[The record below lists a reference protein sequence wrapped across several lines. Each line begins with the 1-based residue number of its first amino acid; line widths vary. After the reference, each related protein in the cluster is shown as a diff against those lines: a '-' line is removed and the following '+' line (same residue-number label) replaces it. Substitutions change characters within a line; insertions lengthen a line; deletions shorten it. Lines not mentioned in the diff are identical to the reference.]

1 MTSSSSALQPFQA
14 PRAPFAAFADPALGR
29 LHPEPESAHRAPF
42 ARDRDRILHSEAF
55 RRLKHKTQ
63 VFVDPHGD
71 HIRTR
76 LTHTLEVAQA
86 ARALARRLGLD
97 EDLAEATAL
106 AHDLGHAPFGHA
118 GEEALNEV
126 MAPWGGFDHNAQAIR
141 ILTALERRYADF
153 DGLNLHLTTL
163 EAVAKHNGPLLKP
176 GESLDAL
183 PWALREASKRIDFDP
198 WRQSSA
204 EAQCAAI
211 ADDLAYN
218 THDLEDGL
226 RAEFFTLDDLK
237 PLPLIGECLAE
248 IDRLRPGLDPER
260 RRHEALRRMFGR
272 LMEDALRES
281 LRRIAEAAPRT
292 PEDVRAAPFPLVDFS
307 PHIRRELKAI
317 QQFLFK
323 RVYRHYK
330 VRRMAAK
337 GQRALREAFDSFLA
351 DPLLLP
357 EDWRGPETET
367 TDSEAARARRAA
379 DYLAGMTDRFALE
392 EHRRLTDP
400 SFRA

>member
-1 MTSSSSALQPFQA
+1 MPESAPPSALDFARPLA
-14 PRAPFAAFADPALGR
+14 VFAAKADPAIGR
-29 LHPEPESAHRAPF
+29 RHAEPESLHRAPF

-63 VFVDPHGD
+63 VFVEPDGD

-86 ARALARRLGLD
+86 ARAVARRLGLD
-97 EDLAEATAL
+97 EDLAEAVAL
-106 AHDLGHAPFGHA
+106 AHDLGHAPFGHS

-126 MAPWGGFDHNAQAIR
+126 TAAWGGFDHNAQAIR
-141 ILTALERRYADF
+141 ILTTLERRYADF

-176 GESLDAL
+176 GQSLEDL
-183 PWALREASKRIDFDP
+183 PWALREAARTIEFDP
-198 WRQSSA
+198 FRQSCA
-204 EAQCAAI
+204 EAQAAAV

-226 RAEFFTLDDLK
+226 RAGFFTLDDLR
-237 PLPLIGECLAE
+237 PLPLVGECLTE
-248 IDRLRPGLDPER
+248 VDRLRPGLDPER
-260 RRHEALRRMFGR
+260 RRHETLRRLFGR
-272 LMEDALRES
+272 LLEDVMTES
-281 LRRIAEAAPRT
+281 RRRIAEIAPQSA
-292 PEDVRAAPFPLVDFS
+292 EEVRAAPFPLVDFS
-307 PHIRRELKAI
+307 AKTKSELKAL

-337 GQRALREAFDSFLA
+337 GQRALRESFELFFA

-357 EDWRGPETET
+357 EDWRGPEGEPE
-367 TDSEAARARRAA
+367 SARARRAA
-379 DYLAGMTDRFALE
+379 DYVAGMTDRFALE
-392 EHRRLTDP
+392 EHRRLTEP
-400 SFRA
+400 SYRA